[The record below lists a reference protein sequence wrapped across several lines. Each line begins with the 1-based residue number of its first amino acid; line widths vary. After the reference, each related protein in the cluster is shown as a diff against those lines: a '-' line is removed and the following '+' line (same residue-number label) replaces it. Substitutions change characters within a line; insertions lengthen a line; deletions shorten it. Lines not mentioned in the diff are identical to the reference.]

1 MNQENEFRVRLRAAA
16 ASANARLGT
25 SFSVNADRAGAYLE
39 IANVLRDGAQRT
51 GNDQY
56 RQAAIRIEEQAEITR
71 GKIYVYSPPV
81 GKSKGRVI
89 PLDTGPK
96 QHGLREAKERLAQLE
111 GGK

>member
-39 IANVLRDGAQRT
+39 IANVLRDEAQRT

-71 GKIYVYSPPV
+71 GKMQNLCLFTPCRQIQ
-81 GKSKGRVI
+81 
-89 PLDTGPK
+89 GPR
-96 QHGLREAKERLAQLE
+96 HPA
-111 GGK
+111 